1 MWGTRP
7 EKNTLVRSLMQDGQQ
22 DVMMGLNHSSGGW
35 HGEEE
40 TEFKWAGHGDG
51 GRGAVR
57 DDSWIG
63 SLLGGLSRGS
73 ITVKTQNV

>member
-7 EKNTLVRSLMQDGQQ
+7 EKNTLVKSLMQDGQQ

-51 GRGAVR
+51 G
-57 DDSWIG
+57 
-63 SLLGGLSRGS
+63 GGGQSGMIPGLEACL
-73 ITVKTQNV
+73 VD